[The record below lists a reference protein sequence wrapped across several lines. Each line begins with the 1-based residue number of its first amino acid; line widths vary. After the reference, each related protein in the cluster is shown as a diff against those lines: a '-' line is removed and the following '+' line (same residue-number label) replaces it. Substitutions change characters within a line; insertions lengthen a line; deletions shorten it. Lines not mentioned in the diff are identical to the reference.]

1 MGEARG
7 EPPRPTPAVLV
18 LQAGAV
24 LVVLAALPYHR
35 FQLDRYTF
43 VKELVLVVG
52 ALAATLLCLAAA
64 RRMTV
69 FVVDALIAGYLLL
82 SAVSA
87 LFATNGWLATRALG
101 VSLAG

>member
-1 MGEARG
+1 MAAARG
-7 EPPRPTPAVLV
+7 ESPRPTAAVLV

-43 VKELVLVVG
+43 VKELVLLAG
-52 ALAATLLCLAAA
+52 ALAAALLCLRAT

-69 FVVDALIAGYLLL
+69 FVVDTLIAGYLLL
-82 SAVSA
+82 SAISA
-87 LFATNGWLATRALG
+87 LFATNGWLATRAVG
-101 VSLAG
+101 V